1 MWGGDRAR
9 KETLVEYGFRL
20 PSAID
25 NRPLSFDEFQG
36 KLDQIVYVSA
46 TPGPYELEKTG
57 GQFVEQV
64 IRPTGLLDPEIIIR
78 PVKGRS
84 TI

>member
-25 NRPLSFDEFQG
+25 NRPLSFDEFEG
-36 KLDQIVYVSA
+36 KLTQGEGSDSKFPQ
-46 TPGPYELEKTG
+46 
-57 GQFVEQV
+57 EQLCV
-64 IRPTGLLDPEIIIR
+64 LPLAFR
-78 PVKGRS
+78 GRDW
-84 TI
+84 TDEVRN